1 MEPGQS
7 AQLESIFQHMSVGV
21 AILGCPDLRLLYANP
36 YLLSLLDQTQRPQ
49 AINGD
54 SLYEIIPED
63 LLRIALP
70 LLQQVCSTGQRL
82 SWSDIP
88 YEGFLATRGRTYWR
102 VTVERSELSESP
114 SISQRYELQHTLL
127 ITIEDVTELAR
138 SRLYVNAIDSI
149 SSAIVG
155 PFALP
160 LVLERI
166 LQAVQ
171 DMVGSTRCAILL
183 IDDWESGVGFQFIA
197 HYPGYA
203 EKEPGE
209 EVETHA
215 QADIPS
221 TVSIAAQK
229 GMHLRSQDWHPQL
242 SEQLLLGHV
251 ARDRRTLVIAD
262 TSTTP
267 EMNFPLLDDGG
278 IPRRPGSV
286 LCIPIF
292 EPTPDRRLREG
303 LVANGAKVTDTHTG
317 RVLGT
322 IEVYHRR
329 ARGFPAEEVELLEQ
343 FAQQA
348 GLAIQNA
355 RLFLQINQLARDA
368 SRNLRQR
375 EHIMQAIPDGVIIY
389 DSRWR
394 VVDANQAIRKLLGWT
409 NDIIGLHITEA
420 LARSSALFSQDYK
433 SIDNFVSELDRR
445 VMERRVDEVKIIGA
459 DGKPYTLSRSYAP
472 IHDDLGD
479 IFASV
484 VIYHDMTEQ
493 VAARERIEAEVA
505 QRTAELAQ
513 RNMALELAK
522 AEQDLASARME
533 LLLERLPSGVILIS
547 ADDKSISIIN
557 RQAAQILQSLGL
569 PIEPLDSFIS
579 IAATP
584 LARLPTV
591 SSDEMKD
598 LISIAATPLA
608 RLPTVSSDEM
618 KYLDAAT
625 RNAIGKN
632 AEELFRLST
641 VYAPSGSLVP
651 YEESPLALALDKG
664 EANEA
669 ELHSL
674 QPDGQAIYLL
684 VSAAPLRA
692 SDGTITSA
700 VLVLHEI
707 TKLKTLERAREDFF
721 TTMAHELKTPLANIR
736 AHVSALLAE
745 DLLWSPEAQ
754 RNFLQ
759 SADEQVDRL
768 VGMINHFLNAS
779 RVEAGTLRLKLE
791 PILLPEMLEDLQE
804 RLEALIANSG
814 RQLEIKMP
822 PFLPAVM
829 ADYELIMSVLT
840 NLLSNAFRYAPE
852 GDTVI
857 LEVKPVYHSGDLYPT
872 GVELRVTDRGPG
884 MSLDQQTALFTRFST
899 FAAMSR
905 PAIDR
910 PGQPTAERRRGS
922 ARWSPATGLGLYISR
937 GIIEAHGS
945 KLTLQSSPGEGA
957 SFSFILPCIVA
968 DRR

>member
-7 AQLESIFQHMSVGV
+7 AQLESIFQHMAVGV
-21 AILGCPDLRLLYANP
+21 AILDCPDLRLHYANT
-36 YLLSLLDQTQRPQ
+36 YLLSLLEQAQHPQ
-49 AINGD
+49 AVIGH
-54 SLYEIIPED
+54 SLYELIPEE
-63 LLRIALP
+63 LLGIAIP
-70 LLQQVCSTGQRL
+70 LLLQACSTGQKM

-102 VTVERSELSESP
+102 ATVERSALAELSTSSVEDT
-114 SISQRYELQHTLL
+114 LHNTLL
-127 ITIEDVTELAR
+127 VTIEDVTELAR

-183 IDDWESGVGFQFIA
+183 IDDWKTATEFR
-197 HYPGYA
+197 YPGYA
-203 EKEPGE
+203 DSQGE
-209 EVETHA
+209 VHPRPSSSPDYPA
-215 QADIPS
+215 HPPS
-221 TVSIAAQK
+221 TVTIAAQK
-229 GMHLRSQDWHPQL
+229 GVHLRSQDWHPQL

-251 ARDRRTLVIAD
+251 ARDRRTLVITD
-262 TSTTP
+262 TSTIP
-267 EMNFPLLDDGG
+267 EMKFPLLDDGG

-292 EPTPDRRLREG
+292 EPTPDHRINKGLRT
-303 LVANGAKVTDTHTG
+303 NGAKETMNHTG

-329 ARGFPAEEVELLEQ
+329 ARGFPTEEVELLEQ

-355 RLFLQINQLARDA
+355 RLFLRINQLARDA

-394 VVDANQAIRKLLGWT
+394 VADANQAVRRLLGWT
-409 NDIIGLHITEA
+409 SDVIGLHITEA
-420 LARSSALFSQDYK
+420 LARSTAIISQDYK
-433 SIDNFVSELDRR
+433 SNENFMAELDRR
-445 VMERRVDEVKIIGA
+445 VTERRIDEVKIIGA
-459 DGKPYTLSRSYAP
+459 DGNPYTLSRSYAP

-493 VAARERIEAEVA
+493 VAARERIEAEVIN
-505 QRTAELAQ
+505 RTAELAQ
-513 RNMALELAK
+513 RNAALELAK
-522 AEQDLASARME
+522 AAQDMASARME

-547 ADDKSISIIN
+547 AQDRRISIIN
-557 RQAAQILQSLGL
+557 HQAVQVLQGLNL
-569 PIEPLDSFIS
+569 PIEPLD
-579 IAATP
+579 
-584 LARLPTV
+584 
-591 SSDEMKD
+591 D
-598 LISIAATPLA
+598 
-608 RLPTVSSDEM
+608 
-618 KYLDAAT
+618 LDAAAE
-625 RNAIGKN
+625 NAVNKN

-641 VYAPSGSLVP
+641 LYAPSGTQVP

-664 EANEA
+664 EATET
-669 ELHSL
+669 ELLSI

-692 SDGTITSA
+692 SDGAITSA
-700 VLVLHEI
+700 ILVLHEI

-745 DLLWSPEAQ
+745 DLQWSRETQ
-754 RNFLQ
+754 RDFLQ
-759 SADEQVDRL
+759 SADEQVERL
-768 VGMINHFLNAS
+768 VGMINHFLDAS
-779 RVEAGTLRLKLE
+779 RVEAGALRLELE
-791 PILLPEMLEDLQE
+791 PILLPEMLEDLEE

-814 RQLEIKMP
+814 RKLEIQTP
-822 PFLPAVM
+822 SYLPAVM

-852 GDTVI
+852 GDIVL
-857 LEVKPVYHSGDLYPT
+857 LEAITDYDTCDIQPT

-884 MSLDQQTALFTRFST
+884 MSLEQQAALFTRFST

-957 SFSFILPCIVA
+957 TFSFVLPCIPA
-968 DRR
+968 DYRNP

>member
-197 HYPGYA
+197 HYPAYA

-513 RNMALELAK
+513 RNTALELAK
-522 AEQDLASARME
+522 AAQDLASARME

-547 ADDKSISIIN
+547 ANDKSISIIN

-569 PIEPLDSFIS
+569 SIEPLD
-579 IAATP
+579 
-584 LARLPTV
+584 
-591 SSDEMKD
+591 D
-598 LISIAATPLA
+598 
-608 RLPTVSSDEM
+608 
-618 KYLDAAT
+618 LDAAAK
-625 RNAIGKN
+625 NAIGEN
-632 AEELFRLST
+632 AEALFRFST
-641 VYAPSGSLVP
+641 VYATSGSPVP

-664 EANEA
+664 EASEA
-669 ELHSL
+669 ELHSM

-707 TKLKTLERAREDFF
+707 TRLKTLERAREDFF

-745 DLLWSPEAQ
+745 DLIWSPEAQ
-754 RNFLQ
+754 RDFLQ

-768 VGMINHFLNAS
+768 VGMINHFLDAS
-779 RVEAGTLRLKLE
+779 RVEAGALRLELE

-814 RQLEIKMP
+814 RQLEINIP
-822 PFLPAVM
+822 SFLPAVM

-840 NLLSNAFRYAPE
+840 NLLSNAFRYAPG
-852 GDTVI
+852 GDTVL
-857 LEVKPVYHSGDLYPT
+857 LEVKPVYLSGDSFPD

-884 MSLDQQTALFTRFST
+884 MSLEQQAALFTRFST

-905 PAIDR
+905 PDIDR
-910 PGQPTAERRRGS
+910 PGQPAAERRRGS

-945 KLTLQSSPGEGA
+945 KLTLQSSLGEGA
-957 SFSFILPCIVA
+957 SFSFVLPCIA
-968 DRR
+968 GDRREMR

>member
-7 AQLESIFQHMSVGV
+7 AQLESFFQHMAVGV
-21 AILGCPDLRLLYANP
+21 AILDCPDLRLLYANP
-36 YLLSLLDQTQRPQ
+36 YLLSLLNQAQHPQ
-49 AINGD
+49 AVIGQCLD
-54 SLYEIIPED
+54 ELIPEE
-63 LLRIALP
+63 LLAITLP
-70 LLQQVCSTGQRL
+70 LLQQACSTGQKMN
-82 SWSDIP
+82 WSDIP
-88 YEGFLATRGRTYWR
+88 FEGFLATRGRTYWR
-102 VTVERSELSESP
+102 VTVERSALVETPVSSE
-114 SISQRYELQHTLL
+114 EAGLQNTLL

-183 IDDWESGVGFQFIA
+183 IDDWETGTEFR
-197 HYPGYA
+197 YPGYA
-203 EKEPGE
+203 DSRGE
-209 EVETHA
+209 VHPRPSTSPDYPA
-215 QADIPS
+215 NPPS
-221 TVSIAAQK
+221 TVTIAAQK
-229 GMHLRSQDWHPQL
+229 GVHLRSQDWHPQL

-251 ARDRRTLVIAD
+251 ARDRRTLVITD
-262 TSTTP
+262 TSTIP
-267 EMNFPLLDDGG
+267 AMKFPLLDDGG
-278 IPRRPGSV
+278 IPRRPGSA

-292 EPTPDRRLREG
+292 EPTPDRRLKDGIRT
-303 LVANGAKVTDTHTG
+303 NGTKEASNHTG

-329 ARGFPAEEVELLEQ
+329 ARGFPTEEVELLEQ

-355 RLFLQINQLARDA
+355 RLFLRINQLARDA

-394 VVDANQAIRKLLGWT
+394 VADANQAIRRLLGWT
-409 NDIIGLHITEA
+409 NDVIGLHITEA
-420 LARSSALFSQDYK
+420 LAQSTALFSQDYK
-433 SIDNFVSELDRR
+433 SFENFVAELDLR
-445 VMERRVDEVKIIGA
+445 VTERRIDEVKIIGA

-484 VIYHDMTEQ
+484 VIYHDITEQ
-493 VAARERIEAEVA
+493 VAARERIEAEVIH
-505 QRTAELAQ
+505 RTTELAQ
-513 RNMALELAK
+513 RNAALELAK
-522 AEQDLASARME
+522 AAQDMESARME

-547 ADDKSISIIN
+547 AEDRRISIIN
-557 RQAAQILQSLGL
+557 RQAVQVLQSLDL
-569 PIEPLDSFIS
+569 PIEPLD
-579 IAATP
+579 
-584 LARLPTV
+584 
-591 SSDEMKD
+591 D
-598 LISIAATPLA
+598 
-608 RLPTVSSDEM
+608 
-618 KYLDAAT
+618 LDAAT
-625 RNAIGKN
+625 RNAVNKN
-632 AEELFRLST
+632 AEQLFRLSIL
-641 VYAPSGSLVP
+641 YAPSGSLVP

-664 EANEA
+664 ESA
-669 ELHSL
+669 ETELLSI

-692 SDGTITSA
+692 SDGAITSA
-700 VLVLHEI
+700 ILVLHEI

-745 DLLWSPEAQ
+745 DLQWSRDSQ
-754 RNFLQ
+754 RDFLQ
-759 SADEQVDRL
+759 SADEQVERL
-768 VGMINHFLNAS
+768 VGMINHFLDAS
-779 RVEAGTLRLKLE
+779 RVEAGALRLELE
-791 PILLPEMLEDLQE
+791 PILLPEMLEDLEE

-814 RQLEIKMP
+814 RQLKIQTPQYFLSPRLNEGKSATRERSYMNGMYIEH
-822 PFLPAVM
+822 LPAVM

-852 GDTVI
+852 GDIV
-857 LEVKPVYHSGDLYPT
+857 LLVVNPVYHQGDPFPT

-884 MSLDQQTALFTRFST
+884 MSQEQQSALFTRFST

-922 ARWSPATGLGLYISR
+922 ARWSPATGLGLHISR

-957 SFSFILPCIVA
+957 SFSFVLPCSPA

>member
-1 MEPGQS
+1 MEPEQS
-7 AQLESIFQHMSVGV
+7 AQLKSIFQHMSVGV
-21 AILGCPDLRLLYANP
+21 AILDCPDLRLLYANP
-36 YLLSLLDQTQRPQ
+36 YLLSLLYQAHEAGRPQ
-49 AINGD
+49 AIISH
-54 SLYEIIPED
+54 SLYEIIPEE

-70 LLQQVCSTGQRL
+70 LLQQACSTGQRM

-102 VTVERSELSESP
+102 VSVERSEREAESLSFSE
-114 SISQRYELQHTLL
+114 RHKTRHTFAPLAPLL
-127 ITIEDVTELAR
+127 VTIEDVTELAR
-138 SRLYVNAIDSI
+138 SRLYVNAIDFI

-183 IDDWESGVGFQFIA
+183 IDDWESGSDFR
-197 HYPGYA
+197 YPGYA
-203 EKEPGE
+203 GVDPDVSRGERSEEPGE
-209 EVETHA
+209 THT
-215 QADIPS
+215 QADTPS
-221 TVSIAAQK
+221 TVTIAAQK
-229 GMHLRSQDWHPQL
+229 GVHLRSQDWHPQL
-242 SEQLLLGHV
+242 SEQLLLGRV
-251 ARDRRTLVIAD
+251 ARDRRTLVITD

-267 EMNFPLLDDGG
+267 EMNFPLLDDEG

-303 LVANGAKVTDTHTG
+303 PIANGANETITHTG

-355 RLFLQINQLARDA
+355 RLFLRINRLARDA

-389 DSRWR
+389 DPRWR

-409 NDIIGLHITEA
+409 NDVIGLHITEA
-420 LARSSALFSQDYK
+420 LARSTALFSQDYK
-433 SIDNFVSELDRR
+433 SIDNFVLELDRR

-569 PIEPLDSFIS
+569 PIEPLDSF
-579 IAATP
+579 
-584 LARLPTV
+584 
-591 SSDEMKD
+591 
-598 LISIAATPLA
+598 ISIAATPLA

-768 VGMINHFLNAS
+768 VGMINHFLDAS
-779 RVEAGTLRLKLE
+779 RVEAGALRLELE

-829 ADYELIMSVLT
+829 ADYELIISVLT

-857 LEVKPVYHSGDLYPT
+857 LEMKPVYHSGDLYPT
-872 GVELRVTDRGPG
+872 SVELRVTDRGPG

-910 PGQPTAERRRGS
+910 PGQPTAEK
-922 ARWSPATGLGLYISR
+922 T
-937 GIIEAHGS
+937 
-945 KLTLQSSPGEGA
+945 EGKRPVE
-957 SFSFILPCIVA
+957 SCYRPRPLH
-968 DRR
+968 

>member
-1 MEPGQS
+1 MEPEQS
-7 AQLESIFQHMSVGV
+7 AQLESIFQHMPVGV
-21 AILGCPDLRLLYANP
+21 AIIDCPDLRLLYANP
-36 YLLSLLDQTQRPQ
+36 YLLSLLDQAHEAGRPQ
-49 AINGD
+49 ALISH
-54 SLYEIIPED
+54 SLYEIIPEE

-70 LLQQVCSTGQRL
+70 LLQQACSTGQRM

-102 VTVERSELSESP
+102 VSVERSEREAESL
-114 SISQRYELQHTLL
+114 SISERHETRHTFAPLAPLL
-127 ITIEDVTELAR
+127 VTIEDVTELAR

-183 IDDWESGVGFQFIA
+183 IDDWESGSDFR
-197 HYPGYA
+197 YPGYA
-203 EKEPGE
+203 GVDSDLSRGERSEEPGE
-209 EVETHA
+209 THT
-215 QADIPS
+215 QADTPS
-221 TVSIAAQK
+221 TVTIAAQK
-229 GMHLRSQDWHPQL
+229 GVHLRSQDWHPQL
-242 SEQLLLGHV
+242 SEQLLLGRV
-251 ARDRRTLVIAD
+251 ARDRRTLVITD

-292 EPTPDRRLREG
+292 EPTPDRPPPTAVPPINRGHTVDPRFIEGRAKRE
-303 LVANGAKVTDTHTG
+303 TITHTG

-355 RLFLQINQLARDA
+355 RLFLRI
-368 SRNLRQR
+368 
-375 EHIMQAIPDGVIIY
+375 
-389 DSRWR
+389 
-394 VVDANQAIRKLLGWT
+394 
-409 NDIIGLHITEA
+409 
-420 LARSSALFSQDYK
+420 
-433 SIDNFVSELDRR
+433 
-445 VMERRVDEVKIIGA
+445 EVKVIGA

-505 QRTAELAQ
+505 QRTTELAQ

-569 PIEPLDSFIS
+569 PIEPLDSDIS

-584 LARLPTV
+584 LSGLPTV

-632 AEELFRLST
+632 AEELFRLSI

-692 SDGTITSA
+692 SDGTITGA

-768 VGMINHFLNAS
+768 VGMINHFLDAS
-779 RVEAGTLRLKLE
+779 RVEAGALRLELE

-852 GDTVI
+852 GDTVV
-857 LEVKPVYHSGDLYPT
+857 LEVKPVYHSDDMYPT

-957 SFSFILPCIVA
+957 SFSFILPCIIA

>member
-1 MEPGQS
+1 
-7 AQLESIFQHMSVGV
+7 V
-21 AILGCPDLRLLYANP
+21 
-36 YLLSLLDQTQRPQ
+36 
-49 AINGD
+49 
-54 SLYEIIPED
+54 
-63 LLRIALP
+63 
-70 LLQQVCSTGQRL
+70 
-82 SWSDIP
+82 
-88 YEGFLATRGRTYWR
+88 
-102 VTVERSELSESP
+102 
-114 SISQRYELQHTLL
+114 
-127 ITIEDVTELAR
+127 IT
-138 SRLYVNAIDSI
+138 
-149 SSAIVG
+149 
-155 PFALP
+155 
-160 LVLERI
+160 
-166 LQAVQ
+166 
-171 DMVGSTRCAILL
+171 
-183 IDDWESGVGFQFIA
+183 
-197 HYPGYA
+197 
-203 EKEPGE
+203 
-209 EVETHA
+209 
-215 QADIPS
+215 
-221 TVSIAAQK
+221 
-229 GMHLRSQDWHPQL
+229 
-242 SEQLLLGHV
+242 
-251 ARDRRTLVIAD
+251 D

-278 IPRRPGSV
+278 IPRRPGSA

-303 LVANGAKVTDTHTG
+303 PLANGAKEIISHTG
-317 RVLGT
+317 RVPGPLGT

-329 ARGFPAEEVELLEQ
+329 ARGFPAEEVDLLEQ

-355 RLFLQINQLARDA
+355 RLFLRINQLARDA

-394 VVDANQAIRKLLGWT
+394 VVDANQTIRKLLGWT
-409 NDIIGLHITEA
+409 NDVIGLHITEA
-420 LARSSALFSQDYK
+420 LARSTALFSQDYK
-433 SIDNFVSELDRR
+433 SIANFVSELDRR
-445 VMERRVDEVKIIGA
+445 VMEKRVDEVKIIGA
-459 DGKPYTLSRSYAP
+459 NGKPYTLSRSYAP
-472 IHDDLGD
+472 IRDDLGD

-513 RNMALELAK
+513 RNAALELAK
-522 AEQDLASARME
+522 TEQDLASARME

-591 SSDEMKD
+591 SSDE
-598 LISIAATPLA
+598 
-608 RLPTVSSDEM
+608 R

-632 AEELFRLST
+632 AEELFRFST

-664 EANEA
+664 EASEA
-669 ELHSL
+669 ELHSI

-684 VSAAPLRA
+684 FSAAPLRA

-745 DLLWSPEAQ
+745 DLFWSPEAQ
-754 RNFLQ
+754 RDFLL

-768 VGMINHFLNAS
+768 VGMINHFLDAS
-779 RVEAGTLRLKLE
+779 RVEAGALRLELE

-852 GDTVI
+852 GDTVL
-857 LEVKPVYHSGDLYPT
+857 LEVKPVYHSGDLFPT
-872 GVELRVTDRGPG
+872 GIELRVTDRGPG
-884 MSLDQQTALFTRFST
+884 MSLEQQAALFTRFST

-910 PGQPTAERRRGS
+910 PGQPAAERRRGS
-922 ARWSPATGLGLYISR
+922 ASWSSATGLGLYISR

-957 SFSFILPCIVA
+957 SFSFILPCIAA